1 MRNGV
6 ISALLVVAILA
17 GAGAGFVAGNSNE
30 RTITSVL
37 TTTLTLTSGTHFATP
52 VSPTFTVGGEQ
63 DVGTMCFTLPLKSQ
77 SSLNVTASMPYTG
90 FSNYTTAIEYSFAP
104 FPLDSTFPSWLHPS
118 MSPPYVVMQDAK
130 NVTATLQIT
139 FDSSVQNGQ
148 TGNFAIH
155 ANFNDPESGSSVEH
169 VMVVEV
175 VTSASAS
182 VVKAC

>member
-1 MRNGV
+1 MLV
-6 ISALLVVAILA
+6 LLVA
-17 GAGAGFVAGNSNE
+17 GGLGVGFLIGTGNQH
-30 RTITSVL
+30 TITTIQMV
-37 TTTLTLTSGTHFATP
+37 TTTLTVTPGTHFATP
-52 VSPTFTVGGEQ
+52 VTPAFTVGGEQ

-104 FPLDSTFPSWLHPS
+104 FPLDSTFPSWLHLS
-118 MSPPYVVMQDAK
+118 MSPPYVVMQDGK

-175 VTSASAS
+175 VASSSAS
-182 VVKAC
+182 VAKAC